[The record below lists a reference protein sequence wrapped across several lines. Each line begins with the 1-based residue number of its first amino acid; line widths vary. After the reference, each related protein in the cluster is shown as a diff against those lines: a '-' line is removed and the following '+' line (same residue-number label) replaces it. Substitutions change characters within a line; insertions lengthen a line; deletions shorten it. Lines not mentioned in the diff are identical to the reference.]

1 MHTALSRRWIAVG
14 IFIISSTLNYLDRQL
29 LAILAPLIMADLHFH
44 QTQYGLLISVLSITY
59 AISSPLAGAFLDR
72 VGVNRGIIAAV
83 AWWSA
88 SAAATG
94 FVSGIRSL
102 ALCRASLGIG
112 ESAGVPAVGK
122 LNGMY
127 LRPGERALG
136 AALNQVGLSLGL
148 MIAPLSIGLA
158 TAHSWRTP
166 FVIAGLL
173 GFLWI
178 PAWMVVSRLIPPQFD
193 TEAAVI
199 EKAKRY
205 PVLDVLRDRR
215 LTYLAL
221 ANVLWMMS
229 YSLWSNWTTLYLI
242 HVDGLTLEQTA
253 HYVWI
258 PPLVSNLGG
267 FFGGWLSLQWMK
279 RRRGAVTARRQAV
292 WVSALGM
299 LLTALLPFAPDA
311 RWATACISTS
321 FFFTLAGSVNIYA
334 LPIDI
339 FGAAR
344 SGLAISVLSFA
355 FGVMQMIISP
365 LIGYMG
371 DHKLYT
377 QVGWL
382 VAIPPVLSALVLR
395 LLPESGP
402 KPDDADII
410 A

>member
-1 MHTALSRRWIAVG
+1 
-14 IFIISSTLNYLDRQL
+14 
-29 LAILAPLIMADLHFH
+29 
-44 QTQYGLLISVLSITY
+44 
-59 AISSPLAGAFLDR
+59 
-72 VGVNRGIIAAV
+72 
-83 AWWSA
+83 
-88 SAAATG
+88 
-94 FVSGIRSL
+94 
-102 ALCRASLGIG
+102 
-112 ESAGVPAVGK
+112 
-122 LNGMY
+122 
-127 LRPGERALG
+127 
-136 AALNQVGLSLGL
+136 
-148 MIAPLSIGLA
+148 
-158 TAHSWRTP
+158 
-166 FVIAGLL
+166 
-173 GFLWI
+173 
-178 PAWMVVSRLIPPQFD
+178 MVVSRLIPPQFD

-242 HVDGLTLEQTA
+242 HVEGLTLKQTA

-292 WVSALGM
+292 LVSALGM
-299 LLTALLPFAPDA
+299 LLTALLPLAPDA
-311 RWATACISTS
+311 RWATACISIS

-344 SGLAISVLSFA
+344 SGLAISVLSLA

-365 LIGYMG
+365 VIGYMG
-371 DHKLYT
+371 DHQLYT

-382 VAIPPVLSALVLR
+382 VAIPPVLSALVLTR
-395 LLPESGP
+395 LPDSTP
-402 KPDDADII
+402 KPGDADII